1 MMKYVIILLLFI
13 QFSYSQLTGIITGKI
28 IDKNTHQPLIGVNIQ
43 IVDTDLG
50 TATDTDGYF
59 YIENIPVGTN
69 HLKVTMIGYENRIFL
84 NLPVTSV
91 RPINLSVKLEIDPVD
106 LGKIEVP
113 GKMFSKSSESIISSI
128 NINQIEFR
136 SDPGSAWDV
145 QKAVQS
151 FPSVTQVGDH
161 MNEIISRGGSPGEN
175 LFIMDNIEIQNPNHF
190 GIEGKGGGII
200 SVINSLFVNNI
211 EFTPGAFSARYGDK
225 ASSVMNITLKEGSR
239 STFESDIDISMGGAG
254 IKTEG
259 PINQGKG
266 SFILGSLWSY
276 LDVIVTNQGL
286 TSIPHYNNHQAK
298 LVYNLNP
305 KNKLIFNGLIANNNL
320 AVEAEN
326 ITQSYYGVSSFDHNS
341 KMIIGGITLKTLLGK
356 LGYGLT
362 TLSYTQQNIQQNVFD
377 LGLERY
383 PWFTRDNTLGDLTF
397 KNDWFLQ
404 TPLGE
409 INTGFSLKQIS
420 YDHNEWLNAEITF
433 KYDTSYWNND
443 EWQLPDSLI
452 KPEIE
457 SPIYYRPTLS
467 HDIFAKYKKFAYY
480 LQNKLKISEKWRL
493 VSGIRFD
500 YFSGT
505 QSLVSSP
512 RFNLQFTANP
522 ANAFHIAYGRHYQYP
537 EYFMVLKDSL
547 NSNLKTEYSDQFVIG
562 LEHFFASDFR
572 ATLELY
578 YKYYNDIYTH
588 YYWSHEPETYPNQLN
603 HILHW
608 ENRGSRRNYGLE
620 LLLQKKLTRNWHGI
634 LSYSWNTAKA
644 KDVRTIKQVPEPDI
658 YMNDGKWYPW
668 DYEVRHKLTIIGGW
682 KKKFSSNDW
691 YQQIKNNTLFK
702 LLSPIIPIADE
713 VELSFRY
720 SYASGRPYTERKY
733 YPELYDWKF
742 PDNVDW
748 NGSRYPDYK
757 RLDIMYLKRYNF
769 DKMNLVMYIDFIN
782 IFNRDNVLD
791 WIYNENG
798 TKETVWQFKTLP
810 IGGITIE
817 L

>member
-1 MMKYVIILLLFI
+1 
-13 QFSYSQLTGIITGKI
+13 
-28 IDKNTHQPLIGVNIQ
+28 
-43 IVDTDLG
+43 
-50 TATDTDGYF
+50 
-59 YIENIPVGTN
+59 
-69 HLKVTMIGYENRIFL
+69 
-84 NLPVTSV
+84 
-91 RPINLSVKLEIDPVD
+91 
-106 LGKIEVP
+106 
-113 GKMFSKSSESIISSI
+113 
-128 NINQIEFR
+128 
-136 SDPGSAWDV
+136 
-145 QKAVQS
+145 
-151 FPSVTQVGDH
+151 
-161 MNEIISRGGSPGEN
+161 
-175 LFIMDNIEIQNPNHF
+175 
-190 GIEGKGGGII
+190 
-200 SVINSLFVNNI
+200 
-211 EFTPGAFSARYGDK
+211 
-225 ASSVMNITLKEGSR
+225 
-239 STFESDIDISMGGAG
+239 
-254 IKTEG
+254 
-259 PINQGKG
+259 
-266 SFILGSLWSY
+266 
-276 LDVIVTNQGL
+276 
-286 TSIPHYNNHQAK
+286 
-298 LVYNLNP
+298 
-305 KNKLIFNGLIANNNL
+305 NNNYS
-320 AVEAEN
+320 VEGEN
-326 ITQSYYGVSSFDHNS
+326 ITQSYYGVPSFDHKSN
-341 KMIIGGITLKTLLGK
+341 MIIGGITLRTLLGK
-356 LGYGLT
+356 LGFGLT

-377 LGLERY
+377 IGLKRY
-383 PWFTRDNTLGDLTF
+383 PWFTRNNTISDLTF

-404 TPLGE
+404 TPFGE
-409 INTGFSLKQIS
+409 INTGISLKKID

-433 KYDTSYWNND
+433 KYDTSYWIDN

-452 KPEIE
+452 KPEIK

-562 LEHFFASDFR
+562 LEHFFDSDFR
-572 ATLELY
+572 ATLEFY
-578 YKYYNDIYTH
+578 YKYYNDIYTY
-588 YYWSHEPETYPNQLN
+588 YYWSHEPETYPDQLS
-603 HILHW
+603 HTLHW
-608 ENRGSRRNYGLE
+608 ENKGSRKNYGLE

-644 KDVRTIKQVPEPDI
+644 KDVRTIKQVPEPDT

-691 YQQIKNNTLFK
+691 YQQVKNNTLFK

-720 SYASGRPYTERKY
+720 SYSSGRPYTERKY
-733 YPELYDWKF
+733 FPELYDWKF

-757 RLDIMYLKRYNF
+757 RLDIMLDIMYLKRYNF
-769 DKMNLVMYIDFIN
+769 NKMNIVMYIDFIN

-798 TKETVWQFKTLP
+798 TRETVWQFKTLP